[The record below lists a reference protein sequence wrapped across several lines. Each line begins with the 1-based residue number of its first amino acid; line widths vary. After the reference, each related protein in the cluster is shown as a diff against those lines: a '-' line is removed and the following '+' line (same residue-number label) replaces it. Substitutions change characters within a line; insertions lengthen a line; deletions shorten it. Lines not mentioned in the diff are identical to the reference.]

1 MRIGPVELSAVK
13 DWDPAPGVLVSWHPT
28 PASCAKALA
37 APVSAVPPSYVQARQ
52 IRSFSE
58 QAARGLDHSR
68 LLIASVEVF
77 GHCDLRAMTYVIN
90 AHLRRH
96 DTYRSWFELRDTD
109 HIVRHSIADPAD
121 IEFVPTTHGEMTSAD
136 LRQHIVATPDSL
148 HWDCFSFGVIQRA
161 DSFTFYASID
171 HLHADGQFVGVGLME
186 FQSMYTALI
195 MGEPP
200 IGLSEAGSYVDF
212 CVRQH
217 EYTSAL
223 TVDSP
228 EVRAWIDFAE
238 INNGTFPEFPLPLGD
253 PSVRCGGDLLSMMLM
268 DEQQTQRFESAC
280 MAANARFIG
289 GMLAC
294 IAIAIHELTGADTY
308 FGITPKDIRTPADL
322 MTQGWL
328 TGQIPVTV
336 PVAGLSFNEIA
347 RIAQTSFDT
356 GADLAKVPFERVVE
370 LSPSLRRPQP
380 LFSLVNFFD
389 AQVGPLSAVTKL
401 FEGLNVGT
409 YSDGRVTY
417 PLSTMVGRF
426 DETAA
431 SVLFPDNPVA
441 RESVTAYLRAIR
453 SVCMRI
459 ANGGTAE
466 RVGNVVALS
475 PGRRNNIERMTWRSC
490 RAGDFIDICNLKVAN
505 VTVDREA

>member
-1 MRIGPVELSAVK
+1 
-13 DWDPAPGVLVSWHPT
+13 
-28 PASCAKALA
+28 
-37 APVSAVPPSYVQARQ
+37 
-52 IRSFSE
+52 
-58 QAARGLDHSR
+58 
-68 LLIASVEVF
+68 
-77 GHCDLRAMTYVIN
+77 
-90 AHLRRH
+90 
-96 DTYRSWFELRDTD
+96 
-109 HIVRHSIADPAD
+109 
-121 IEFVPTTHGEMTSAD
+121 
-136 LRQHIVATPDSL
+136 
-148 HWDCFSFGVIQRA
+148 
-161 DSFTFYASID
+161 
-171 HLHADGQFVGVGLME
+171 
-186 FQSMYTALI
+186 
-195 MGEPP
+195 
-200 IGLSEAGSYVDF
+200 
-212 CVRQH
+212 
-217 EYTSAL
+217 
-223 TVDSP
+223 
-228 EVRAWIDFAE
+228 
-238 INNGTFPEFPLPLGD
+238 
-253 PSVRCGGDLLSMMLM
+253 
-268 DEQQTQRFESAC
+268 
-280 MAANARFIG
+280 
-289 GMLAC
+289 
-294 IAIAIHELTGADTY
+294 
-308 FGITPKDIRTPADL
+308 
-322 MTQGWL
+322 MTQGWF

-431 SVLFPDNPVA
+431 SVLFADNPVA

>member
-28 PASCAKALA
+28 PASCAKAFA

-253 PSVRCGGDLLSMMLM
+253 PSVRCGGDLLSMMHWSIPGLTFVILVAVGADYNM
-268 DEQQTQRFESAC
+268 LLISRLREEAVLGVRSGVIRTVASTGGVITAAGLI
-280 MAANARFIG
+280 MAASMYGLVFASLGSVVQGAFVLG
-289 GMLAC
+289 
-294 IAIAIHELTGADTY
+294 TGLLLDT
-308 FGITPKDIRTPADL
+308 FLVRT
-322 MTQGWL
+322 
-328 TGQIPVTV
+328 VTV
-336 PVAGLSFNEIA
+336 PAIA
-347 RIAQTSFDT
+347 VLVGQANWW
-356 GADLAKVPFERVVE
+356 L
-370 LSPSLRRPQP
+370 PSSWRPATWWP
-380 LFSLVNFFD
+380 L
-389 AQVGPLSAVTKL
+389 
-401 FEGLNVGT
+401 
-409 YSDGRVTY
+409 
-417 PLSTMVGRF
+417 
-426 DETAA
+426 
-431 SVLFPDNPVA
+431 
-441 RESVTAYLRAIR
+441 
-453 SVCMRI
+453 
-459 ANGGTAE
+459 
-466 RVGNVVALS
+466 
-475 PGRRNNIERMTWRSC
+475 GRRRG
-490 RAGDFIDICNLKVAN
+490 RAQRTKRKPLLPKEEEEQSPPDDDDLIGLWLHDGL
-505 VTVDREA
+505 RL

>member
-1 MRIGPVELSAVK
+1 M
-13 DWDPAPGVLVSWHPT
+13 
-28 PASCAKALA
+28 
-37 APVSAVPPSYVQARQ
+37 
-52 IRSFSE
+52 
-58 QAARGLDHSR
+58 
-68 LLIASVEVF
+68 
-77 GHCDLRAMTYVIN
+77 
-90 AHLRRH
+90 
-96 DTYRSWFELRDTD
+96 
-109 HIVRHSIADPAD
+109 
-121 IEFVPTTHGEMTSAD
+121 
-136 LRQHIVATPDSL
+136 
-148 HWDCFSFGVIQRA
+148 
-161 DSFTFYASID
+161 
-171 HLHADGQFVGVGLME
+171 
-186 FQSMYTALI
+186 
-195 MGEPP
+195 
-200 IGLSEAGSYVDF
+200 
-212 CVRQH
+212 
-217 EYTSAL
+217 
-223 TVDSP
+223 
-228 EVRAWIDFAE
+228 
-238 INNGTFPEFPLPLGD
+238 
-253 PSVRCGGDLLSMMLM
+253 
-268 DEQQTQRFESAC
+268 
-280 MAANARFIG
+280 
-289 GMLAC
+289 
-294 IAIAIHELTGADTY
+294 
-308 FGITPKDIRTPADL
+308 
-322 MTQGWL
+322 
-328 TGQIPVTV
+328 
-336 PVAGLSFNEIA
+336 
-347 RIAQTSFDT
+347 
-356 GADLAKVPFERVVE
+356 PFERVVE

>member
-1 MRIGPVELSAVK
+1 
-13 DWDPAPGVLVSWHPT
+13 
-28 PASCAKALA
+28 
-37 APVSAVPPSYVQARQ
+37 
-52 IRSFSE
+52 
-58 QAARGLDHSR
+58 
-68 LLIASVEVF
+68 
-77 GHCDLRAMTYVIN
+77 MTYVIN

-322 MTQGWL
+322 MTQGWF

-380 LFSLVNFFD
+380 LFPGELFRRTSGTALGGDETVR
-389 AQVGPLSAVTKL
+389 GPQRWYLQRREGHLSAK
-401 FEGLNVGT
+401 
-409 YSDGRVTY
+409 YDGR
-417 PLSTMVGRF
+417 SFRRDRG
-426 DETAA
+426 E
-431 SVLFPDNPVA
+431 
-441 RESVTAYLRAIR
+441 RAIPR
-453 SVCMRI
+453 
-459 ANGGTAE
+459 
-466 RVGNVVALS
+466 
-475 PGRRNNIERMTWRSC
+475 
-490 RAGDFIDICNLKVAN
+490 
-505 VTVDREA
+505 